1 MRQTSMIHLREKSS
15 DEVYVSDQGGNCGS
29 SSNKFKQ
36 KHYNCEIGSEEERSK
51 NTLYTPTLGRDNH
64 DYFDIG
70 DSSSSDPNDLQIE
83 EVGPLKQEKTFNIS
97 TPTVEGLQKMSKEIE
112 EIKF

>member
-29 SSNKFKQ
+29 SNKNINLML
-36 KHYNCEIGSEEERSK
+36 YNCEIGSEEERSK

-64 DYFDIG
+64 DYF
-70 DSSSSDPNDLQIE
+70 
-83 EVGPLKQEKTFNIS
+83 
-97 TPTVEGLQKMSKEIE
+97 
-112 EIKF
+112 